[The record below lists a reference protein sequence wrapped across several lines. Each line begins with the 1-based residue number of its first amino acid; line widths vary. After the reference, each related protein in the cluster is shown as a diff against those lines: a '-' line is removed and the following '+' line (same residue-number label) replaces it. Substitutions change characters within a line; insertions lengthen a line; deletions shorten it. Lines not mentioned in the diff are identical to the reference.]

1 MANSKIVRIPG
12 AEAVSGPGSLRPV
25 GPSVVADMSGLARGA
40 QNLAG
45 SLGRIV
51 AEEREKQNTIDL
63 AAADAFATREFLNM
77 QNEFQED
84 GDYATFQE
92 RAEKGTQ
99 DITTQAAE
107 LIRDPEMRQRW
118 VAMNETNRIRQ
129 VDGIG
134 DLARAA
140 ANEAERVRFDQTLT
154 DYSRILEDPNTPP
167 EIREQTRKA
176 LAGTIDVAGA
186 TGLYSP
192 AEQEKA
198 RQTFIVTAEQNLA
211 INTADSLIRA
221 NPGSVSD
228 LLGIEADPNDP
239 LARGR
244 EFPVIAAPGVDVRNV
259 DPGVLVR
266 YEQLQNTFGQQLTII
281 SGARPSERNAAAGGA
296 SDSQHLPENDS
307 RAIDVDVSHLSKEER
322 VRLIETA
329 SAMGFTGIGV
339 YNNSLHF
346 DTGGRRA
353 WGPSHGSE
361 SVPGWAKEV
370 IDRHTGRQIAE
381 VPVGTARGVDPRFA
395 ALDYSQRAALFDKD
409 QQEVE
414 RRNMEVRAGLQ
425 TTMENAPVAIA
436 RSGSYSGYMPNAND
450 FVMAYGAQEGIAR
463 FEAFDASVQVAQDT
477 FAMRTMSADEIA
489 AIVEAATPTDTGD
502 GAALQEKSYA
512 ALSSAAEATLK
523 ARADDPAGY
532 VQSVYPAVA
541 NAWSNVGDDPASFKQ
556 AVVVTALA
564 QEQLGMPPVLLP
576 KAMAANT
583 AAVFNDVNRADE
595 ERIGALTSVVMGT
608 DRPEHQAAILQQL
621 MDAGVPPQ
629 ARAGMEAL
637 ARGDG
642 GAAQRLLMA
651 ATAAPE
657 TLNRALPGDI
667 KPAEIDDEIQAQLF
681 DVGGIGDVYYDMA
694 FGSIENVN
702 TATQD
707 MALMSNSVK
716 LRLLD
721 GSAGGNLQR
730 AIDLTVQDMFGDVQ
744 VVTGPTWGGR
754 AGMKTL
760 LPKDADQGAYQAGF
774 DALLGQVGEALAA
787 DLRNDMGAPPDDGTQ
802 AAIADTAIAN
812 YVEQA
817 LAGGYFTNA
826 GDDAFKFIDPNGRG
840 PVLDAGGE
848 PLLFTREQV
857 LAATATTG
865 AVAAQP
871 IADRQ
876 TELDVGAPMTVD
888 ADGNFVRSE

>member
-1 MANSKIVRIPG
+1 MVNSRIVRIPG
-12 AEAVSGPGSLRPV
+12 AESVTGPGSLRPV

-45 SLGRIV
+45 SFGRIV
-51 AEEREKQNTIDL
+51 EKEREKQNTIDL

-77 QNEFQED
+77 QNQFQED

-118 VAMNETNRIRQ
+118 VAANEVNRIRH

-140 ANEAERVRFDQTLT
+140 ANEAERVRFDQTLS
-154 DYSRILEDPNTPP
+154 DYSRILEDPTTP
-167 EIREQTRKA
+167 EAIREETRKA
-176 LAGTIDVAGA
+176 LAGTIQVATQ

-192 AEQEKA
+192 AEAEKA
-198 RQTFIVTAEQNLA
+198 RQAYIVTAEQNLA
-211 INTADSLIRA
+211 INTADALIRA

-228 LLGIEADPNDP
+228 LLGVETDPNDP

-266 YEQLQNTFGQQLTII
+266 YEQLQNAFGQQLTII
-281 SGARPSERNAAAGGA
+281 SGNRPGERNDAAGGA
-296 SDSQHLPENDS
+296 SDSQHLPENGS

-353 WGPSHGSE
+353 WGPSHKDD
-361 SVPGWAKEV
+361 SVPGWAQEV
-370 IDRHTGRQIAE
+370 IGRHIGRQIAE
-381 VPVGTARGVDPRFA
+381 VPVGTGRGVDPRFA
-395 ALDYSQRAALFDKD
+395 ALDYSQRAALFDRD

-414 RRNMEVRAGLQ
+414 RRNMEVRAGIQ

-436 RSGSYSGYMPNAND
+436 RSGTYSGYMPTAND
-450 FVMAYGAQEGIAR
+450 FVMAYGAREGLER
-463 FEAFDASVQVAQDT
+463 HEAFDASVRVAQDT

-523 ARADDPAGY
+523 ARKDDPAGY

-541 NAWSNVGDDPASFKQ
+541 NAWANVGDDPASFKQ

-576 KAMAANT
+576 KAMATNT
-583 AAVFNDVNRADE
+583 AAVFNDVTRTDA
-595 ERIGALTSVVMGT
+595 ERIGALTSVVLGT
-608 DRPEHQAAILQQL
+608 DRPEHQAAIFDQL
-621 MDAGVPPQ
+621 VGAGVPPT

-637 ARGDG
+637 ARGDQ
-642 GAAQRLLMA
+642 GAAQRLFMA
-651 ATAAPE
+651 ATATPE
-657 TLNRALPGDI
+657 TLNRTLPGEI
-667 KPAEIDDEIQAQLF
+667 KPAEIDDEIKSRVF
-681 DVGGIGDVYYDMA
+681 DAGQIGDIYYDLA
-694 FGSIENVN
+694 FGSTENVN
-702 TATQD
+702 TALQD
-707 MALMSNSVK
+707 FAVMSNSVK

-721 GSAGGNLQR
+721 GSAGGNLDR
-730 AIDLTVQDMFGDVQ
+730 AVEMTIQDMFGDVQ
-744 VVTGPTWGGR
+744 VVNGTSWGGR
-754 AGMKTL
+754 AGMKVL
-760 LPKDADQGAYQAGF
+760 LPKDEDQQAYQTGF
-774 DALLGQVGEALAA
+774 DALLGQVGEAIAEG
-787 DLRNDMGAPPDDGTQ
+787 LRNDLGAAPIDGTQ
-802 AAIADTAIAN
+802 QAIADAAVAN

-826 GDDAFKFIDPNGRG
+826 GDDVFKFIDPNGRG
-840 PVLDAGGE
+840 AVEDAGGE

-857 LAATATTG
+857 LAATATVG
-865 AVAAQP
+865 AVVPQP
-871 IADRQ
+871 TDQ
-876 TELDVGAPMTVD
+876 QNDLDVGPAMEVD
-888 ADGNFVRSE
+888 EDGNFVLSGN